1 MQQQIPE
8 GTLIVVA
15 DGGSAR
21 VFTNIGSGHTLQLK
35 QQDALKL
42 QDISAQG
49 VSGQGP
55 SGSMPQDT
63 SIAQMNEAT
72 FAKQLAGQLN
82 EDALNNRYAHLV
94 RIADP
99 QTLGRIR
106 PQLHKE
112 VQARFAEGNF
122 YIPIAKGAADNMT
135 NPFKVQI
142 AQNIGNA
149 HWHANFF
156 DQALGPA
163 VGGVVNDVS
172 AELAANAMSAEEAA
186 QLVQEALEDSL

>member
-8 GTLIVVA
+8 GTLVVVA

-21 VFTNIGSGHTLQLK
+21 VFTNVGTGRTLQLK
-35 QQDALKL
+35 QHEELQV

-55 SGSMPQDT
+55 SGAMPKDM
-63 SIAQMNEAT
+63 SVAQLNEAT
-72 FAKQLAGQLN
+72 FAKQLAAQLN

-94 RIADP
+94 LIADP

-112 VQARFAEGNF
+112 VQSRL
-122 YIPIAKGAADNMT
+122 IR
-135 NPFKVQI
+135 
-142 AQNIGNA
+142 
-149 HWHANFF
+149 
-156 DQALGPA
+156 
-163 VGGVVNDVS
+163 
-172 AELAANAMSAEEAA
+172 ELAKDFTNAPLED
-186 QLVQEALEDSL
+186 VQRALE

>member
-35 QQDALKL
+35 QQEALKL

-94 RIADP
+94 LIADP
-99 QTLGRIR
+99 QALGRIR

-112 VQARFAEGNF
+112 VQARLVTD
-122 YIPIAKGAADNMT
+122 IAKDLT
-135 NPFKVQI
+135 NAPLEDIQR
-142 AQNIGNA
+142 
-149 HWHANFF
+149 
-156 DQALGPA
+156 
-163 VGGVVNDVS
+163 
-172 AELAANAMSAEEAA
+172 
-186 QLVQEALEDSL
+186 ALESPR

>member
-8 GTLIVVA
+8 GTLVVVA

-21 VFTNIGSGHTLQLK
+21 VFTNVGTGRTLQLK
-35 QQDALKL
+35 QHEELQV

-55 SGSMPQDT
+55 SGAMPKDM
-63 SIAQMNEAT
+63 SVAQLNEAT
-72 FAKQLAGQLN
+72 FAKQLAAQLN

-94 RIADP
+94 LIADP

-112 VQARFAEGNF
+112 VQSRL
-122 YIPIAKGAADNMT
+122 IR
-135 NPFKVQI
+135 
-142 AQNIGNA
+142 
-149 HWHANFF
+149 
-156 DQALGPA
+156 
-163 VGGVVNDVS
+163 
-172 AELAANAMSAEEAA
+172 ELAKDFTNAP
-186 QLVQEALEDSL
+186 LKDVQRALE

>member
-8 GTLIVVA
+8 GTLVIVA

-21 VFTNIGSGHTLQLK
+21 VFTNVGTGRTLQLK
-35 QQDALKL
+35 QHEELHV

-55 SGSMPQDT
+55 SGAMPKDM
-63 SIAQMNEAT
+63 SVAQLNEAT

-82 EDALNNRYAHLV
+82 EDALNNRYTHLV
-94 RIADP
+94 LIADP

-112 VQARFAEGNF
+112 VQSRL
-122 YIPIAKGAADNMT
+122 IR
-135 NPFKVQI
+135 
-142 AQNIGNA
+142 
-149 HWHANFF
+149 
-156 DQALGPA
+156 
-163 VGGVVNDVS
+163 
-172 AELAANAMSAEEAA
+172 ELAKDFTNAPLED
-186 QLVQEALEDSL
+186 VQRALE

>member
-1 MQQQIPE
+1 MQQHIPE

-21 VFTNIGSGHTLQLK
+21 VFTNVGTNHTLKLK
-35 QQDALKL
+35 QQDELKV
-42 QDISAQG
+42 QDVSAQG

-82 EDALNNRYAHLV
+82 DDALNNRYAHLIL
-94 RIADP
+94 IADP

-112 VQARFAEGNF
+112 VQSRLLADL
-122 YIPIAKGAADNMT
+122 AKDFT
-135 NPFKVQI
+135 NAPLEDIQR
-142 AQNIGNA
+142 
-149 HWHANFF
+149 
-156 DQALGPA
+156 
-163 VGGVVNDVS
+163 
-172 AELAANAMSAEEAA
+172 
-186 QLVQEALEDSL
+186 ALEQPR

>member
-1 MQQQIPE
+1 MRGPYTWPPTVDVGALAPVFPQEFTMQQQIPE

-94 RIADP
+94 LIADP

-112 VQARFAEGNF
+112 VQARLLTD
-122 YIPIAKGAADNMT
+122 IAKDLT
-135 NPFKVQI
+135 NAPLEDIQR
-142 AQNIGNA
+142 
-149 HWHANFF
+149 
-156 DQALGPA
+156 
-163 VGGVVNDVS
+163 
-172 AELAANAMSAEEAA
+172 
-186 QLVQEALEDSL
+186 ALESSR